1 MYRQIGRFSK
11 HWQRPRDGSDNGP
24 HGQMKL
30 TLFGR
35 CEQYTIDA
43 RILKTYCSVDIR
55 DCAIIIR
62 RGAEK
67 LEGGALHKIAVK
79 IGGLKVKSLI

>member
-1 MYRQIGRFSK
+1 MS
-11 HWQRPRDGSDNGP
+11 GS
-24 HGQMKL
+24 
-30 TLFGR
+30 TR
-35 CEQYTIDA
+35 VAIW
-43 RILKTYCSVDIR
+43 

-67 LEGGALHKIAVK
+67 LEGGGALHKIAAK